1 MCERVSDVQCTM
13 NCEKNESFS
22 RLRCATAFRFS
33 GLSTGIK
40 DKISLSA
47 PSSVHL
53 GVTVA
58 LFFAGRLAGSV
69 VRRGAAVGVRRDGA
83 GRVDGF
89 GRRRCSRRRQSR
101 RFSLRVRARSVIL
114 RRDTMKSSLLG
125 LLLLTTSSRAILP
138 VSVTL
143 VEEQG

>member
-1 MCERVSDVQCTM
+1 M
-13 NCEKNESFS
+13 
-22 RLRCATAFRFS
+22 
-33 GLSTGIK
+33 
-40 DKISLSA
+40 
-47 PSSVHL
+47 HL

-69 VRRGAAVGVRRDGA
+69 ARRGAAVGVRRDGE
-83 GRVDGF
+83 GRVDWIWATEVLATA
-89 GRRRCSRRRQSR
+89 SQSR
-101 RFSLRVRARSVIL
+101 RFLRCLRVRARSVIL

-125 LLLLTTSSRAILP
+125 LLLLATSSRAILP